1 MTEIDFIQLVAARK
15 EFNKLRCARN
25 INRRQIILRAVE
37 PRNISVNRNLFPHAR
52 KIDLPTEVR
61 DRLVFVAGS
70 VIVQV
75 DPDIAHFLFVS
86 IDDKCPFIE
95 IFARSEYY
103 FGLIRRVAFRLAL
116 IREGRRTKSC
126 AQHQP
131 GGEM

>member
-1 MTEIDFIQLVAARK
+1 MTEIDFLQLVAACQ
-15 EFNKLRCARN
+15 EFKKLWCARN

-37 PRNISVNRNLFPHAR
+37 PRNISVDRNLFIHAR

-103 FGLIRRVAFRLAL
+103 FGLIR
-116 IREGRRTKSC
+116 
-126 AQHQP
+126 
-131 GGEM
+131 